1 MKRITE
7 AALLVV
13 FCMLLYLPGLTTIP
27 PLDRDEARFAQ
38 ASKQMLE
45 TGDLVDIRFQDK
57 PRYKKPAGT
66 YWLQAA
72 SSAMLRPIVGD
83 QIWTYRLP
91 SVLAAVLAVLLTMEI
106 GRLLFNRRCGL
117 IAGGLLAGSVLL
129 VAEAHQAKSDAVL
142 LVTILLMFWPLARLY
157 PAAGAAVQD
166 SASPPAWPRWV
177 FWAGLGASIMVK
189 GPIGLLVVGLFLTT
203 LTLLE
208 RRLAWLRALVY
219 WPAIV
224 LAVVIALPW
233 YVAITIA
240 SDGAFLAQAIGRDL
254 APKLAGGVEAHGAW
268 PGYYTMLTLLM
279 AWPAS
284 LFLWPTLL
292 GWRQAWSIPAVKFMI
307 AWALPSLLVF
317 ELIPTKLPHYVL
329 PVYPA
334 LMLITAAAVSG
345 AVGPLADTLR
355 GRPAKI
361 WAFIWALIGLVLG
374 IAGGVVMVR
383 FGGDGGPAMAA
394 QLSRP
399 HSLQFSPTGDLYIC
413 DIGNHRVRKVTTLT
427 GTITTIAGN
436 GAKQMPEDGDPFASA
451 PLHGP
456 RALDFDANGD
466 LWLALREGNTVY
478 QFDMD
483 TGILHHRAGT
493 GEKGFGGHGGPA
505 KDATLSGPKGLS
517 IGPAGRVYLADT
529 ESHSVRMLDPF
540 TTHLELI
547 AGNGSKG
554 DGPDGQA
561 LLCKMDRLHGIF
573 VGGDGSI
580 YVGDTNTH
588 RVRVFQ

>member
-91 SVLAAVLAVLLTMEI
+91 SVLAAVLAVLLTVEI

-189 GPIGLLVVGLFLTT
+189 GPIGLLVVGLFLAT

-383 FGGDGGPAMAA
+383 FGGDGGITAWLWAATSLAAAMLAGFAGWRYIWRAGNPTDLIFTLVAA
-394 QLSRP
+394 ALVLAVLTGGVLPRA
-399 HSLQFSPTGDLYIC
+399 GDLQVSK
-413 DIGNHRVRKVTTLT
+413 RLAAV
-427 GTITTIAGN
+427 
-436 GAKQMPEDGDPFASA
+436 AKQHGADAARAITGYHEPSA
-451 PLHGP
+451 VFLMGTE
-456 RALDFDANGD
+456 
-466 LWLALREGNTVY
+466 LALTTPQGVADHLRRHPAALAFVEAR
-478 QFDMD
+478 MD
-483 TGILHHRAGT
+483 PAFQAAIESLGLKVA
-493 GEKGFGGHGGPA
+493 EKA
-505 KDATLSGPKGLS
+505 VVQGLNYS
-517 IGPAGRVYLADT
+517 RGRPVT
-529 ESHSVRMLDPF
+529 
-540 TTHLELI
+540 I
-547 AGNGSKG
+547 
-554 DGPDGQA
+554 
-561 LLCKMDRLHGIF
+561 RL
-573 VGGDGSI
+573 
-580 YVGDTNTH
+580 YT
-588 RVRVFQ
+588 RR